1 MNDIR
6 QDNLIFRIF
15 PIFTHPYI
23 SIMRLDR
30 PIGYILLF
38 YPICFSI
45 FAFSSFNQEVAIL
58 LIIFLVGSIA
68 MRSAGCII
76 NDLLD
81 RDIDIKVER
90 TQDQTTSF
98 QYAFYKKFNYLS
110 DHIICIGLIVLT
122 QLNLPS
128 IILALMIT
136 PLIFLYP
143 LAKRYFFL
151 PQFILAFT
159 YNWGCMI
166 GWSHSN
172 SHSRFSDVFL
182 LFISLILWTL
192 IYDTVYATQDE
203 EDDKKLSLKSSAI
216 LFGKYKIIILN
227 YLIMIMYG
235 FLMFFGKNLGF
246 NFIYFIFLSLLL
258 ALNLIDLNYL
268 WKNEPLKSGS
278 YFKRNN
284 YYGIFLLLS
293 IIWAI
298 GTQFNVSESRAHFY
312 KNF

>member
-30 PIGYILLF
+30 PVGYLLLF
-38 YPICFSI
+38 YPICFSL
-45 FAFSSFNQEVAIL
+45 FAFSSINIEVLSL

-81 RDIDIKVER
+81 RDIDMKVQR
-90 TQDQTTSF
+90 TQTRPLVSNSLSI
-98 QYAFYKKFNYLS
+98 KKS
-110 DHIICIGLIVLT
+110 IICLITLLGIGLIVLT

-128 IILALMIT
+128 IILALVIV
-136 PLIFLYP
+136 PLVFLYP

-159 YNWGCMI
+159 YNWGCLI
-166 GWSHSN
+166 GWSSLD
-172 SHSRFSDVFL
+172 SPSGFSDVSL
-182 LFISLILWTL
+182 LFISLILWTI

-216 LFGKYKIIILN
+216 LFGKSKLIILN
-227 YLIMIMYG
+227 CCLLAMYAFLI
-235 FLMFFGKNLGF
+235 LFGKNLGF
-246 NFIYFIFLSLLL
+246 NFLYFIFLIFLLI
-258 ALNLIDLNYL
+258 LNFIDLNNI
-268 WKNEPLKSGS
+268 WKNDPLKSGS

-293 IIWAI
+293 III
-298 GTQFNVSESRAHFY
+298 GSQFNV
-312 KNF
+312 

>member
-30 PIGYILLF
+30 PIGYMLLF

-45 FAFSSFNQEVAIL
+45 FAFSSFNLEVLSL
-58 LIIFLVGSIA
+58 LILFLIGSIV

-81 RDIDIKVER
+81 RDIDIKVQR
-90 TQDQTTSF
+90 TQTRPLVSNSLTIKNSIISLIIL
-98 QYAFYKKFNYLS
+98 LS
-110 DHIICIGLIVLT
+110 IGLFILT
-122 QLNLPS
+122 QLNIPS
-128 IILALMIT
+128 IILALVIVPMV
-136 PLIFLYP
+136 FLYP

-151 PQFILAFT
+151 PQFILSFT
-159 YNWGCMI
+159 YNWGCLI
-166 GWSHSN
+166 GWSSLN
-172 SHSRFSDVFL
+172 SPSSFSDVSL
-182 LFISLILWTL
+182 LFVSLILWTI

-216 LFGKYKIIILN
+216 LFGGSKLIILN
-227 YLIMIMYG
+227 CLLIAMYTI
-235 FLMFFGKNLGF
+235 LMFFGKNLGF
-246 NFIYFIFLSLLL
+246 NFLYFTLLTFIL
-258 ALNLIDLNYL
+258 VLNLIDLNYI
-268 WKNEPLKSGS
+268 WKNDPLKSGS

-293 IIWAI
+293 III
-298 GTQFNVSESRAHFY
+298 GNEFNV
-312 KNF
+312 